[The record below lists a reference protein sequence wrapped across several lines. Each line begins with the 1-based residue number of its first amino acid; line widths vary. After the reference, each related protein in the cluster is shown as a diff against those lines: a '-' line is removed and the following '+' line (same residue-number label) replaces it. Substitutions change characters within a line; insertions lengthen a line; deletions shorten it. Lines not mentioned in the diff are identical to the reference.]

1 MKHTKS
7 TTEDSQILIKGE
19 FVGDYNGMVE
29 HLEKRTMKVPNT
41 NWKIRK
47 GSDWFIETAHQY
59 FAGKR
64 VLVVSLLVLLHLLEA
79 VCNFQ
84 VWKRYTMISR
94 QKV

>member
-1 MKHTKS
+1 
-7 TTEDSQILIKGE
+7 
-19 FVGDYNGMVE
+19 
-29 HLEKRTMKVPNT
+29 MKVPNT

-59 FAGKR
+59 FAGKA
-64 VLVVSLLVLLHLLEA
+64 SFGSIFAGAFTLLEA

-94 QKV
+94 QKA